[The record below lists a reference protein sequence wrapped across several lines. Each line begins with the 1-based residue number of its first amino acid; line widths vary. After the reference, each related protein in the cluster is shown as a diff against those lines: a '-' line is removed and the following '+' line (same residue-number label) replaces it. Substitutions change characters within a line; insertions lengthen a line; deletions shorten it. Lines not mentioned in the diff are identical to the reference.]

1 MKYSIK
7 TVLLLTLM
15 GMLLFNVDVNA
26 QKRQY
31 PEFHYLSLPMSFGYS
46 NYLAPGF
53 KNQVSTYTNPGKIGA
68 TLGIGYEYRY
78 RLFWMSMHLEGQVL
92 TSRLRPGIAQIDT
105 MMYDTDSHYDSKKRE
120 NAYHYKFSD
129 WHDDQLGVYG
139 CFPIMFGFRANAFYM
154 GIGAKVGYSFYGT
167 STPKSTYT
175 TSSTYDRY
183 IADFEDMPNHYLTEY
198 GSGLTSGGKDI
209 TIDFGINVAA
219 IAEIGYEVYHS
230 EGSKHVRP
238 WILKLGAYAEYGL
251 LTAYTNNGNVQ
262 PQIEMA
268 TVTLSDGTTAV
279 DPSQLE
285 LRPFYKAH
293 DTRDVSINPLYVGA
307 KLTFLFDLPVPQK
320 CHCLQNERGASW
332 RNLAPKETQKQ
343 NKASKKKVRKQKKV
357 MGEDGT
363 NSNLNGGDGPK

>member
-7 TVLLLTLM
+7 TVLLLALIGVM
-15 GMLLFNVDVNA
+15 LFNVDANA
-26 QKRQY
+26 QKRKY

-53 KNQVSTYTNPGKIGA
+53 KNQVSTYSNPGMVGA

-78 RLFWMSMHLEGQVL
+78 RLFWMSMHLEGQVI

-120 NAYHYKFSD
+120 NAYHYKFSE

-139 CFPIMFGFRANAFYM
+139 CFPIMFGFRVNAFYM

-167 STPKSTYT
+167 STPAATYT

-198 GSGLTSGGKDI
+198 STGLTSGGKDI

-238 WILKLGAYAEYGL
+238 WILKLGAYAEYGFL
-251 LTAYTNNGNVQ
+251 SAYTNNGNIQ
-262 PQIEMA
+262 QMMDMS
-268 TVTLSDGTTAV
+268 TVNLSNGTTAV
-279 DPSQLE
+279 DPSKLE
-285 LRPFYKAH
+285 LRPFYKSH
-293 DTRDVSINPLYVGA
+293 DTRDVTISPLYVGA

-320 CHCLQNERGASW
+320 CHCLQSERGASW
-332 RNLAPKETQKQ
+332 RNLAPKETKKQ
-343 NKASKKKVRKQKKV
+343 DKASKKRIRKQKKV
-357 MGEDGT
+357 LGYDDSGS
-363 NSNLNGGDGPK
+363 NSKGNSGSK